1 MSFSYGWRGPNIV
14 KDGLVLYLDPGSPN
28 SYYPKTNSIIKDI
41 SGNGLNGSLTN
52 FGSQTIYDSNNG
64 GSIIFDGTNDYIN
77 IPSTSLFN
85 FGSSNFTID
94 AWCFYDASTSTDDTY
109 RYLFNFQTA
118 TSNSYMALTKWR
130 SNAIPTNNSNGVNLD
145 YSVAGSRYTITTNN
159 IVPSPNVANTITALY
174 EVPNK
179 WTNFTIT
186 VSSNVMSL
194 YINSIFYGSV
204 TLTSRWNAN
213 AYLNIGT
220 YDATGS
226 YLKGKIPN
234 FKVYNKSLSSTEI
247 SQNYNVL
254 KSRFGL

>member
-1 MSFSYGWRGPNIV
+1 MATSGFKNIV
-14 KDGLVLYLDPGSPN
+14 TDGLVLSLDAANIKSYPGSGTSWLDLSKN
-28 SYYPKTNSIIKDI
+28 N
-41 SGNGLNGSLTN
+41 LTGTLFN
-52 FGSQTIYDSNNG
+52 TPTFSSSNG
-64 GSIIFDGTNDYIN
+64 GSIVFDGTNEYVN

-85 FGSSNFTID
+85 FASNNFTID
-94 AWCFYDASTSTDDTY
+94 TWCFYDSSTSTDDIY

-118 TSNSYMALTKWR
+118 TSTSYLLLAKWR
-130 SNAIPTNNSNGVNLD
+130 SNGLPGNTSNGIFLD

-159 IVPSPNVANTITALY
+159 IVPSPNVANTITSLY

-204 TLTSRWNAN
+204 TLTSRWNDN

-220 YDATGS
+220 YDTSVGTFM
-226 YLKGKIPN
+226 KGRIPN
-234 FKVYNKSLSSTEI
+234 FKVYNRNLSASEVL
-247 SQNYNVL
+247 QNYNAT
-254 KSRFGL
+254 KWRFQ

>member
-1 MSFSYGWRGPNIV
+1 MGYNTFIPIV
-14 KDGLVLYLDPGSPN
+14 NDGLILCLDAANTKSYPGSGTTWTDLTSN
-28 SYYPKTNSIIKDI
+28 GNNGTL
-41 SGNGLNGSLTN
+41 SGSPA
-52 FGSQTIYDSNNG
+52 FSSSNG
-64 GSIIFDGTNDYIN
+64 GSIVFDGSNDYIN

-85 FGSSNFTID
+85 FASNNFTID
-94 AWCFYDASTSTDDTY
+94 AWCFYDSSTSTDDTY

-118 TSNSYMALTKWR
+118 TSTSYLLLAKWR
-130 SNAIPTNNSNGVNLD
+130 SNVIATNNSNGIFLD

-159 IVPSPNVANTITALY
+159 ITPSPVVTNTITSLY

-204 TLTSRWNAN
+204 TLGLRWNAN

-220 YDATGS
+220 YDGTGN
-226 YLKGKIPN
+226 YMKGRIPN
-234 FKVYNKSLSSTEI
+234 FKVYNRSLSSVEVL
-247 SQNYNVL
+247 QNYNAT
-254 KSRFGL
+254 KTRFI

>member
-1 MSFSYGWRGPNIV
+1 MGVYTRPSIV
-14 KDGLVLYLDPGSPN
+14 TNGLVLNLDAAN
-28 SYYPKTNSIIKDI
+28 IKSYPRSGTTWTDL
-41 SGNGLNGSLTN
+41 SGNINTGTLTN
-52 FGSQTIYDSNNG
+52 GPTFSRDGG
-64 GSIIFDGTNDYIN
+64 GSIVFDGTNDYVN

-85 FGSSNFTID
+85 FASNNFTID
-94 AWCFYDASTSTDDTY
+94 VWCFYDASTSTDDIY

-118 TSNSYMALTKWR
+118 TTNSYLTLTKWR

-159 IVPSPNVANTITALY
+159 IVPSPNVANTITSLY

-194 YINSIFYGSV
+194 YINSILYGSV
-204 TLTSRWNAN
+204 TLTLRWNAN

-220 YDATGS
+220 YDASVGS
-226 YLKGKIPN
+226 FMKGKIPN
-234 FKVYNKSLSSTEI
+234 FKVYNKALSASEVL
-247 SQNYNVL
+247 QNYNAL
-254 KSRFGL
+254 KSRFNLT

>member
-1 MSFSYGWRGPNIV
+1 MGVYTRPSIV
-14 KDGLVLYLDPGSPN
+14 TNGLVLNLDAANIKSYPGSGTTW
-28 SYYPKTNSIIKDI
+28 SDL
-41 SGNGLNGSLTN
+41 SGNRNTGTLVNGPVFN
-52 FGSQTIYDSNNG
+52 RDGG
-64 GSIIFDGTNDYIN
+64 GSVVFDGTNDYVN

-85 FGSSNFTID
+85 FASNNFTID
-94 AWCFYDASTSTDDTY
+94 AWCFYDSSTSTDDIY

-118 TSNSYMALTKWR
+118 TSTSYLLLAKWR
-130 SNAIPTNNSNGVNLD
+130 SNGLPGNTSNGIFLD

-220 YDATGS
+220 YDTSVGTFM
-226 YLKGKIPN
+226 KGRIPN
-234 FKVYNKSLSSTEI
+234 FKVYNRNLSASEVL
-247 SQNYNVL
+247 QNYNAL
-254 KSRFGL
+254 KSRFNLS